1 MLFREKLV
9 TLWYLM
15 MWPAGVLSVIVHK
28 FGHIFESCKEE
39 KAMKH
44 MRFCIHNTSA
54 SLRTPVLSG
63 VVLLALCIG
72 SVLLAHRSGS
82 CAETA
87 EQSKRS
93 GVTIYKP
100 GKCFNGYTLYS
111 SRQTEKAH
119 LIDMKGNDVHT
130 WEYRQGGTWH
140 YAEMLP
146 NGNLLAIIKDRM
158 ILELDWNSKL
168 VWKADIPA
176 HHDFER
182 LHNGNTLVLCREY
195 PVNTKIYPTKLK
207 SDWYVELT
215 PSNKKVWEWHFDR
228 HVGEIMAFVPVKL
241 PSPVQD
247 WAHTNT
253 VEVLPETP
261 LSKKDERF
269 KKGNVLFSCRNI
281 DTIGVIDR
289 EKKKVVWAWGPGHLD
304 RQHMPT
310 MLPNGHIL
318 IYDNGSHRKYTRIVE
333 LDPLSKKTVW
343 QYEADPPKSFFSPTR
358 GSNQRLPNG
367 NTFVAES
374 DSGRLFEVTAEGEIV
389 WEFLNPDRRKNGGRM
404 ALYRAIRY
412 ANQEVQKLLLPA
424 R

>member
-1 MLFREKLV
+1 
-9 TLWYLM
+9 
-15 MWPAGVLSVIVHK
+15 
-28 FGHIFESCKEE
+28 
-39 KAMKH
+39 
-44 MRFCIHNTSA
+44 
-54 SLRTPVLSG
+54 
-63 VVLLALCIG
+63 
-72 SVLLAHRSGS
+72 
-82 CAETA
+82 
-87 EQSKRS
+87 
-93 GVTIYKP
+93 
-100 GKCFNGYTLYS
+100 
-111 SRQTEKAH
+111 
-119 LIDMKGNDVHT
+119 
-130 WEYRQGGTWH
+130 
-140 YAEMLP
+140 
-146 NGNLLAIIKDRM
+146 
-158 ILELDWNSKL
+158 
-168 VWKADIPA
+168 
-176 HHDFER
+176 
-182 LHNGNTLVLCREY
+182 
-195 PVNTKIYPTKLK
+195 
-207 SDWYVELT
+207 
-215 PSNKKVWEWHFDR
+215 
-228 HVGEIMAFVPVKL
+228 
-241 PSPVQD
+241 
-247 WAHTNT
+247 
-253 VEVLPETP
+253 LPETP